1 LNVERDSPVRQLQ
14 CGESVAPVG
23 SVGTCEGVESRGT
36 KISYYTPTFGG
47 FQFGISY
54 SPSGSTRNPGGGY
67 YYGTDI
73 QNQTA
78 SNVLSVGAN
87 FNHSIGDGFNL
98 TAGGAGEWA
107 FDSYTALGS
116 SQADKPAVYT
126 LGFQVGL
133 PGGFA
138 VGADGAY
145 YQNYL
150 HGYYSGA
157 TDALGSDDGWVT
169 SVGASYTIDSVS
181 VGLQGMYSRWS
192 VYGGESHDNIYGV
205 SLNGAYAIG
214 PGINLE
220 AQVAYTKY
228 DANDVFAPGPVTIA
242 GADFTQPISY
252 DAVEIDG
259 GFAVNF

>member
-1 LNVERDSPVRQLQ
+1 VLSNVCVYDPGNVTANFGVNSP
-14 CGESVAPVG
+14 GESFSNAGRGIHVKSNTLAPDTIGVAPVG

-54 SPSGSTRNPGGGY
+54 SPSGSTRNPGGAY

-87 FNHSIGDGFNL
+87 FNHSIGDGFDL

-126 LGFQVGL
+126 LGFQVGS

-150 HGYYSGA
+150 HGYYS
-157 TDALGSDDGWVT
+157 
-169 SVGASYTIDSVS
+169 
-181 VGLQGMYSRWS
+181 
-192 VYGGESHDNIYGV
+192 
-205 SLNGAYAIG
+205 GAYAIG